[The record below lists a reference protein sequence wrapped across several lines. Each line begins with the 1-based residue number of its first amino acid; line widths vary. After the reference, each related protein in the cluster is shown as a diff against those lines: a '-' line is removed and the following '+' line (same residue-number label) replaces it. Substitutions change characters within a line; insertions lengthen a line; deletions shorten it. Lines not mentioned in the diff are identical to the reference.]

1 MKPFRSITGIF
12 KRHAVPMSINLLGLV
27 TALTAFIII
36 MSHVEFERNYDRS
49 YPTSGRI
56 FRVDCPGNEETF
68 RSILPNAFARDV
80 INSSAHIEAGTM
92 LMPYLGELLFFTGNG
107 GEGNGSDGN
116 GGAGNG
122 NKIGYRL
129 SCDLVQPAFIE
140 VFGVNI
146 IKGDSS
152 SLTVPGKAI
161 IPESMAEML
170 FRGDATGKVLETEP
184 SYFFPDG
191 KVAIGAVYEDFPA
204 NSNLRN
210 SIYFAIDERTT
221 PYTYGAANFI
231 CYLLLDSPESAKS
244 VEEEFNST
252 FDFSQSWMSPIELI
266 PMEDIYFMGQG
277 GDGTVFYSGNRNT
290 TILLTAIAILV
301 LLSGVLNFANFFT
314 SLAPVRIRDINTR
327 KVAGASTASLRA
339 SLTCESLII
348 SIAALIVSF
357 FLAGWLSEALAAGG
371 LLNGIFSI
379 QSTEIILTVTAIT
392 IAAGIAAGLYP
403 SWYATSYPPALVL
416 KGDFGLSRG
425 GRTFRNIMSGIQYT
439 VAFVTLIFMTFV
451 LLQNRHIRNAD
462 LGFDTDMT
470 AVADVSSPIAL
481 RYDFIKTEAASYPSI
496 EGVTF
501 STDKIGSRDT
511 YSTQGIEYEGQEIS
525 CLMISVKDDFFST
538 LGIGIIEGRDFNTT
552 DASSG
557 GVIVSKYFKDMY
569 GISAGDIIM
578 GNIPVTGIC
587 DNVKFSSARESN
599 KPIIFMPIS
608 DENMM
613 WYPMGTMYF
622 RLKSGSDAIKAASE
636 IESLLKKAAPDEP
649 VEIEF
654 YDTILNNLYQSELRT
669 GKLVAIFSIIAI
681 ILALGGVV
689 GLVLFD
695 TQYRKKETSVRKIFG
710 ASVGKIL
717 EKANTGYALIVLV
730 CFIIACPIAVLVT
743 SRWLQNFTDR
753 IPLYPWVFVLAL
765 AVMAAATSL
774 IVTGVFYRRATANP
788 QEGLN

>member
-1 MKPFRSITGIF
+1 MKPFRSLAGIF
-12 KRHAVPMSINLLGLV
+12 RKYTVPVSINLLGLV

-92 LMPYLGELLFFTGNG
+92 LMPYLGELLFFTENG
-107 GEGNGSDGN
+107 DEKSV
-116 GGAGNG
+116 
-122 NKIGYRL
+122 GYRL
-129 SCDLVQPAFIE
+129 SCDLVQPAFTE

-146 IKGDSS
+146 LEGDSS

-170 FRGDATGKVLETEP
+170 FHGDATGKTLETEP
-184 SYFFPDG
+184 SYFFPEG
-191 KVAIGAVYEDFPA
+191 KITVGAVYEDFPA

-221 PYTYGAANFI
+221 PYSYGAANFI
-231 CYLLLDSPESAKS
+231 CYLLLDSPESAKN
-244 VEEEFNST
+244 VENEFNST
-252 FDFSQSWMSPIELI
+252 FDFNQSWMSPIELI

-290 TILLTAIAILV
+290 TILLTAIAVLV
-301 LLSGVLNFANFFT
+301 LFSGVLNFANFFT
-314 SLAPVRIRDINTR
+314 SLAPVRIRNINTR
-327 KVAGASTASLRA
+327 KIAGASTASLRA

-371 LLNGIFSI
+371 LLNGIFSFE
-379 QSTEIILTVTAIT
+379 STGIILTVSAIT
-392 IAAGIAAGLYP
+392 IVSGIAAGLYP
-403 SWYATSYPPALVL
+403 GWYATSYPPALVL

-451 LLQNRHIRNAD
+451 LLQNRHMRSTD

-470 AVADVSSPIAL
+470 AVADVSAPIAL

-525 CLMISVKDDFFST
+525 CLVISVKDDFFST

-552 DASSG
+552 DAASG

-569 GISAGDIIM
+569 GIKAGDIIM

-587 DNVKFSSARESN
+587 DNVKFNSARESN

-608 DENMM
+608 DEYM
-613 WYPMGTMYF
+613 WYLGGTMYF

-654 YDTILNNLYQSELRT
+654 YDTILDNLYQNELRT
-669 GKLVAIFSIIAI
+669 GKLVVIFSIIAV
-681 ILALGGVV
+681 ILTLGGVV

-695 TQYRKKETSVRKIFG
+695 TQYKKKETSVRKIFG

-753 IPLYPWVFVLAL
+753 ITLYPWVFILVLL
-765 AVMAAATSL
+765 IMSVATSL
-774 IVTGVFYRRATANP
+774 IVTGVFYRRATTNP

>member
-1 MKPFRSITGIF
+1 MKPFRSLAGIF
-12 KRHAVPMSINLLGLV
+12 RKYTVPVSINLLGLV

-92 LMPYLGELLFFTGNG
+92 LMPYLGEILFFTENG
-107 GEGNGSDGN
+107 DEKSV
-116 GGAGNG
+116 
-122 NKIGYRL
+122 GYRL
-129 SCDLVQPAFIE
+129 SCDLVQPGFTE

-146 IKGDSS
+146 LEGDSS

-161 IPESMAEML
+161 IPETMAEML
-170 FRGDATGKVLETEP
+170 FQGDATGKTLETEP
-184 SYFFPDG
+184 SYFFPEG
-191 KVAIGAVYEDFPA
+191 KITVGAVYEDFPA

-231 CYLLLDSPESAKS
+231 CYLLLDSPESANS
-244 VEEEFNST
+244 VEDKFNST
-252 FDFSQSWMSPIELI
+252 FDFNQSWMSPIELI

-290 TILLTAIAILV
+290 TILLTAIAVLV
-301 LLSGVLNFANFFT
+301 LFSGVLNFANFFT

-357 FLAGWLSEALAAGG
+357 FLAGWLSEAFAADG
-371 LLNGIFSI
+371 LLNGTFSI
-379 QSTEIILTVTAIT
+379 ESTGIILTVTAIT
-392 IAAGIAAGLYP
+392 IVSGIVAGLYP

-451 LLQNRHIRNAD
+451 LLQNRHMRSTD

-470 AVADVSSPIAL
+470 AVADVSAPIAL

-511 YSTQGIEYEGQEIS
+511 YSTQELEYEGQEIS
-525 CLMISVKDDFFST
+525 CLVISVKDDFFST
-538 LGIGIIEGRDFNTT
+538 LGIGIIEGRDFNAT
-552 DASSG
+552 DAASG

-569 GISAGDIIM
+569 GIKAGDIIT

-587 DNVKFSSARESN
+587 DNVKFNSARESN

-608 DENMM
+608 DEYM
-613 WYPMGTMYF
+613 WYLGGTMYF

-654 YDTILNNLYQSELRT
+654 YDTILDNLYQNELRT
-669 GKLVAIFSIIAI
+669 GKLVVIFSIIAI

-717 EKANTGYALIVLV
+717 EKANTGYALIVLI

-753 IPLYPWVFVLAL
+753 ITLHPWVFIFAL

>member
-92 LMPYLGELLFFTGNG
+92 LMPYLGELLFFTENG
-107 GEGNGSDGN
+107 DEKSV
-116 GGAGNG
+116 
-122 NKIGYRL
+122 GYRL
-129 SCDLVQPAFIE
+129 SCDLVQPAFTE

-146 IKGDSS
+146 LEGDSS

-170 FRGDATGKVLETEP
+170 FHGDATGKTLETEP
-184 SYFFPDG
+184 SYFFPEG
-191 KVAIGAVYEDFPA
+191 KITVGAVYEDFPA

-221 PYTYGAANFI
+221 PYSYGAANFI
-231 CYLLLDSPESAKS
+231 CYLLLDSPESAKN
-244 VEEEFNST
+244 VENEFNST
-252 FDFSQSWMSPIELI
+252 FDFNQSWMSPIELI

-290 TILLTAIAILV
+290 TILLTAIAVLV
-301 LLSGVLNFANFFT
+301 LFSGVLNFANFFT
-314 SLAPVRIRDINTR
+314 SLAPVRIRNINTR
-327 KVAGASTASLRA
+327 KIAGASTASLRA

-371 LLNGIFSI
+371 LLNGIFSFE
-379 QSTEIILTVTAIT
+379 STGIILTVSAIT
-392 IAAGIAAGLYP
+392 IVSGIAAGLYP
-403 SWYATSYPPALVL
+403 GWYATSYPPALVL

-451 LLQNRHIRNAD
+451 LLQNRHMRSTD

-470 AVADVSSPIAL
+470 AVADVSAPIAL

-525 CLMISVKDDFFST
+525 CLVISVKDDFFST

-552 DASSG
+552 DAASG

-569 GISAGDIIM
+569 GIKAGDIIM

-587 DNVKFSSARESN
+587 DNVKFNSARESN

-608 DENMM
+608 DEYM
-613 WYPMGTMYF
+613 WYLGGTMYF

-654 YDTILNNLYQSELRT
+654 YDTILDNLYQNELRT
-669 GKLVAIFSIIAI
+669 GKLVVIFSIIAV
-681 ILALGGVV
+681 ILTLGGVV

-695 TQYRKKETSVRKIFG
+695 TQYKKKETSVRKIFG

-717 EKANTGYALIVLV
+717 ERANTGYALIVLV

-788 QEGLN
+788 RDGLN